1 MPLVDGGSKITNY
14 IIEKR
19 ESTRKAYATAITQ
32 CDKCSVTIPNL
43 AEGSEYY
50 FRVSAENEFGIG
62 EAIETPDPIRA
73 SQAPSPPESITV
85 TDVTKNSASLAW
97 TKPKHDGG
105 SRITG
110 YVIEAQK
117 KGTDQWSHVTT
128 VKTFDFTIK
137 NLNENEEYIFRVMAA
152 NLSGRSSPRQSKSTI
167 IKEQNTEPEFDLR
180 AVCQKTVIA
189 KAGDDIKVEVPI
201 SGRPKPT
208 VSWQR
213 DNQAL
218 KLTQRTNVENTP
230 TSTILKITECV
241 RNDSGIYSVTGKN
254 VVGSVTEN
262 ITIKVHDV
270 PGPPKGPIKLDKVAP
285 TFIEISWDTPE
296 NNGGVPINNYI
307 VEIRETTSQT
317 WVELST
323 SVIRTTFK
331 SSITIAWNKPVYDGG
346 SEITGYIIEVCPLEE
361 EEWAI
366 VSPKEGLKATSFT
379 ITNLKENQE
388 YKINIS
394 AVNSEGVGE
403 AAAVPGSPKAEDRLL
418 PPEMDLDADLR
429 KVVCLRACNT
439 LRLFVPIRGR
449 PVPEIKWTRENDE
462 PLERATI
469 ENTSSYTLLVIGNV
483 NRSDSG
489 KYILSLENSS
499 GTKTSEAVLIKDPF
513 IPPDAPKGVDVSNI
527 KKDSMVITWE
537 PPTNDGG
544 SPVTGYIIEKHD
556 KEGVRWTRCNRS
568 TVTDVTYKVKG
579 LLEGHAYEF
588 RVAAE
593 NAVGTGEPSSPSVYF
608 KAFDPVFRPG
618 PPSNPKVTDMN
629 KTSVMLAWGKPIFD
643 GASEIQGY
651 IVEACEAKISEDE
664 KKTYKFRIC
673 AINKVGVGEH
683 VDVPG
688 PITPEDKTE
697 EPDLDIDPELQKVV
711 SIKAGAS
718 LRVFIPIKG
727 RPSPAI
733 TWAKDEGPLKETAQ
747 TEVTSTYTSLV
758 IDSVTRLD
766 SGKYTVTAENS
777 TGTKSAVIVVR
788 VLDTPSAPIN
798 LKVQEITK
806 ESVTLSWEPPLMDG
820 GAHVKNYIIEKRES
834 TRKTYSAV
842 VTNCHKLSWKIEPLQ
857 EGCNYYFRVLAENM
871 HGIGLP
877 AETVDPLKVS
887 EVPQTPGKIT
897 VVDVTKLM
905 FNTYSVKSGN
915 DFKLEIPVFGR
926 PKPKVTWAKDG
937 QSLKISSRVNISNT
951 PTSTTLQITE
961 ASKDDFGKY
970 SVTATS
976 TSVIGYHLENKERTS

>member
-499 GTKTSEAVLIKDPF
+499 GTKTATV
-513 IPPDAPKGVDVSNI
+513 N
-527 KKDSMVITWE
+527 
-537 PPTNDGG
+537 
-544 SPVTGYIIEKHD
+544 
-556 KEGVRWTRCNRS
+556 VRILDT
-568 TVTDVTYKVKG
+568 
-579 LLEGHAYEF
+579 
-588 RVAAE
+588 
-593 NAVGTGEPSSPSVYF
+593 
-608 KAFDPVFRPG
+608 PG
-618 PPSNPKVTDMN
+618 PPQH
-629 KTSVMLAWGKPIFD
+629 L
-643 GASEIQGY
+643 
-651 IVEACEAKISEDE
+651 KIS
-664 KKTYKFRIC
+664 
-673 AINKVGVGEH
+673 KV
-683 VDVPG
+683 
-688 PITPEDKTE
+688 
-697 EPDLDIDPELQKVV
+697 
-711 SIKAGAS
+711 
-718 LRVFIPIKG
+718 
-727 RPSPAI
+727 
-733 TWAKDEGPLKETAQ
+733 
-747 TEVTSTYTSLV
+747 
-758 IDSVTRLD
+758 
-766 SGKYTVTAENS
+766 
-777 TGTKSAVIVVR
+777 
-788 VLDTPSAPIN
+788 
-798 LKVQEITK
+798 TK
-806 ESVTLSWEPPLMDG
+806 ESVSLEWEPPQNDG
-820 GAHVKNYIIEKRES
+820 GTKIKNYVVEKREA
-834 TRKTYSAV
+834 TRKAYATVNAL
-842 VTNCHKLSWKIEPLQ
+842 CHKTSWTVDQLQ
-857 EGCNYYFRVLAENM
+857 EGCNYYFRVLAENEY
-871 HGIGLP
+871 GIGQP
-877 AETVDPLKVS
+877 IETSESVKVS
-887 EVPQTPGKIT
+887 EKPLPPRKIT
-897 VVDVTKLM
+897 LQDVTKNSVTLSWEKPEHDGGSRIGAYVVEMQGKGSDKWTQAVIVKVTEAIVSGLTPGEQYM
-905 FNTYSVKSGN
+905 FRVSAKNEKGSSDPRQIGVPVIAKDLVIAPSVKLLFSTFSVIAGEDLSIDVPFN
-915 DFKLEIPVFGR
+915 AR
-926 PKPKVTWAKDG
+926 PKATVSWAKDG
-937 QSLKISSRVNISNT
+937 APLKRTTRTNFSSSEKMLNLSIKEACRDDVGHYVIKLSNSAGETTADIGVIVLDKPGPPSGPVKVEEVTADNSVKIVWTKPEYDGGSKVTGYIVEKKELPEGRWLKANFTNVIETEYVATGLVEGQNYEFRVIARNAAGVFSMPSYSTGPITAKDEIDPPRISINPEYTQTIVVNAGDTFKIDADVHGKPTPTIHWIKGEQELSNTIHREIKNSDSTALQTTVLKIKKLLEGNEYIFRV
-951 PTSTTLQITE
+951 L
-961 ASKDDFGKY
+961 A
-970 SVTATS
+970 V
-976 TSVIGYHLENKERTS
+976 